1 VFRSACFVGAT
12 FLIAAQLWADEP
24 VPPSQPTRPSPNAMK
39 ELRAA
44 CAADV
49 QKLCPGVQPGSGRIM
64 QCLSEHKSEASETCK
79 QALLKARQGSSAG

>member
-1 VFRSACFVGAT
+1 
-12 FLIAAQLWADEP
+12 
-24 VPPSQPTRPSPNAMK
+24 MK